1 MWLPTARTE
10 GPTSRARTSPRQA
23 LLPSSRPLPIPLA
36 PASGMRAGPVPLPTA
51 LHERSPKTTFCLAV
65 QPDVIKIAT
74 PVAFPMRLSAGHIE
88 GLGTGPAHGRWH
100 KPPARRG
107 EDSGSGPAHGRWH
120 KPPTRRDEDSGTGPA
135 HGRWHKPPARRGEDS
150 GSGPAHG
157 RWHKPPTRRD
167 EDSGTGPAHGRWH
180 KPPAR
185 RGEDSG
191 SGHARNQWHNPH
203 AIYAKHPTSGVT
215 PAPARHCFP
224 PPGPCRSRMRPPR
237 ACARALSPSLPLPM
251 SVAPKPPSALPF
263 NQMS

>member
-100 KPPARRG
+100 NPPARRG
-107 EDSGSGPAHGRWH
+107 EDSGTGPAHGRWH

-150 GSGPAHG
+150 GSGP
-157 RWHKPPTRRD
+157 
-167 EDSGTGPAHGRWH
+167 
-180 KPPAR
+180 
-185 RGEDSG
+185 
-191 SGHARNQWHNPH
+191 ARNQWHNPH

>member
-150 GSGPAHG
+150 GSG
-157 RWHKPPTRRD
+157 
-167 EDSGTGPAHGRWH
+167 
-180 KPPAR
+180 
-185 RGEDSG
+185 
-191 SGHARNQWHNPH
+191 HARNQWHNPH

>member
-51 LHERSPKTTFCLAV
+51 PHERSPKTTFCLAV

-74 PVAFPMRLSAGHIE
+74 PVAFPMWLSAGHIK
-88 GLGTGPAHGRWH
+88 GL
-100 KPPARRG
+100 
-107 EDSGSGPAHGRWH
+107 
-120 KPPTRRDEDSGTGPA
+120 
-135 HGRWHKPPARRGEDS
+135 
-150 GSGPAHG
+150 
-157 RWHKPPTRRD
+157 
-167 EDSGTGPAHGRWH
+167 GTGPAHGRWH